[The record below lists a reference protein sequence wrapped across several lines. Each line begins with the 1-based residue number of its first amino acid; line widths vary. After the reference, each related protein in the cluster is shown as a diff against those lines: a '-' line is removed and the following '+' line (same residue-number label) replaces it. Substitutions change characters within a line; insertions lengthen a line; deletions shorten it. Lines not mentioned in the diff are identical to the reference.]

1 MTTTNLTR
9 ATVVLVH
16 AAWAD
21 ASSWNKI
28 IPLLQ
33 MKGIQVAAVQIP
45 LTSLSDDVAVVRRVL
60 KRMSGPVVLVG
71 HSYGGAVITAAG
83 SEDANVKA
91 LVYIAA
97 MAPDEGE
104 PSANCYTEHTAC
116 ERAGACARRRRVSL
130 DVGRWFRQ
138 SSRSGESRRGRCCD
152 GGDAEADRR
161 QLSGGEDDQTSM
173 EGEAF
178 LVSCGGKGSNDSSR
192 HSAIY
197 GA

>member
-45 LTSLSDDVAVVRRVL
+45 LTALSDDVAAVRRVL

-71 HSYGGAVITAAG
+71 HS
-83 SEDANVKA
+83 
-91 LVYIAA
+91 
-97 MAPDEGE
+97 
-104 PSANCYTEHTAC
+104 
-116 ERAGACARRRRVSL
+116 
-130 DVGRWFRQ
+130 W
-138 SSRSGESRRGRCCD
+138 RRGHHGCC
-152 GGDAEADRR
+152 
-161 QLSGGEDDQTSM
+161 
-173 EGEAF
+173 
-178 LVSCGGKGSNDSSR
+178 
-192 HSAIY
+192 
-197 GA
+197 

>member
-21 ASSWNKI
+21 SSSWNKI

-104 PSANCYTEHTAC
+104 PSANCYTEQH
-116 ERAGACARRRRVSL
+116 RMRARRRLCPTKTGFSGCRQMVSPKQSLRRVPQGTL
-130 DVGRWFRQ
+130 
-138 SSRSGESRRGRCCD
+138 
-152 GGDAEADRR
+152 
-161 QLSGGEDDQTSM
+161 L
-173 EGEAF
+173 
-178 LVSCGGKGSNDSSR
+178 
-192 HSAIY
+192 
-197 GA
+197 

>member
-21 ASSWNKI
+21 ASSLNKI
-28 IPLLQ
+28 IQLLQ
-33 MKGIQVAAVQIP
+33 MKGIQVVAVQIP
-45 LTSLSDDVAVVRRVL
+45 LTSLSDDVVAVRRVL
-60 KRMSGPVVLVG
+60 KRVSGPAVLVG
-71 HSYGGAVITAAG
+71 HSYGGAVRMAAG
-83 SEDANVKA
+83 SEDVNVKA

-104 PSANCYTEHTAC
+104 PSANCYTEQHRM
-116 ERAGACARRRRVSL
+116 RARRPLCRRRRVSL
-130 DVGRWFRQ
+130 DAGRWFRQ
-138 SSRSGESRRGRCCD
+138 SSRSRESCRRRCCD
-152 GGDAEADRR
+152 GGDAEADCC

>member
-21 ASSWNKI
+21 SSSWNKI

-71 HSYGGAVITAAG
+71 HS
-83 SEDANVKA
+83 
-91 LVYIAA
+91 
-97 MAPDEGE
+97 
-104 PSANCYTEHTAC
+104 
-116 ERAGACARRRRVSL
+116 
-130 DVGRWFRQ
+130 W
-138 SSRSGESRRGRCCD
+138 RRGHHGCW
-152 GGDAEADRR
+152 
-161 QLSGGEDDQTSM
+161 
-173 EGEAF
+173 
-178 LVSCGGKGSNDSSR
+178 
-192 HSAIY
+192 
-197 GA
+197 